1 MGALPGRT
9 AFLGRAPSV
18 GRSNLLVLFLL
29 LAAVLTGGCAGSYAD
44 NPFQGGSSDDDVQV
58 TIRNQNFNDATIWA
72 EWRGGSR
79 TRLGSVTGS
88 STRTFSTPFRGDV
101 IRFEVDFLGGRR
113 YMTESYPINPG
124 DHLQVTIRP

>member
-1 MGALPGRT
+1 MR
-9 AFLGRAPSV
+9 
-18 GRSNLLVLFLL
+18 RSSLLSIFVLLV
-29 LAAVLTGGCAGSYAD
+29 AVTAGGCAGTYAD
-44 NPFQGGSSDDDVQV
+44 NPFQGGSNDNDVQI

-88 STRTFSTPFRGDV
+88 STRTFTTPFRGDV

-113 YMTESYPINPG
+113 YTTESYPINPG
-124 DHLQVTIRP
+124 EHLELRIRP